1 MKKRIVIVLLV
12 VALLAVSM
20 QHYRENHPRS
30 DDSKGMVERLT
41 EWVDKL
47 GLY

>member
-1 MKKRIVIVLLV
+1 MKKRIVIILLV

-30 DDSKGMVERLT
+30 DDPKGMVERLT
-41 EWVDKL
+41 EWTTKI
-47 GLY
+47 GWY

>member
-30 DDSKGMVERLT
+30 DDSKGKTKQVLEN
-41 EWVDKL
+41 
-47 GLY
+47 